1 MSVKKALSVL
11 LILAAC
17 CVASLAGGVKSASAN
32 SCTPGFWKN
41 HTEIWDTNGPSV
53 TAPYTTSTL
62 IGDVFTGSHYAN
74 LTLLDGLS
82 LQGGTGLQGAE
93 EILLRA
99 AIARLLN
106 LAGTQ
111 NTAQVQIVITRVN
124 ALLAHG
130 TRDQMIAQATRWDTF
145 NNSGGCSTFGG

>member
-1 MSVKKALSVL
+1 MSAKRAVTML
-11 LILAAC
+11 LILGAC

-41 HTEIWDTNGPSV
+41 HPEIWDTNGSSV

-82 LQGGTGLQGAE
+82 LQGGPGLLGAE
-93 EILLRA
+93 QTLLRA

-106 LAGTQ
+106 EAGTQ
-111 NTAQVQIVITRVN
+111 NTSHVQIVITRVN
-124 ALLAHG
+124 ALLANG
-130 TRDQMIAQATRWDTF
+130 TRDQMIAQANRWDTI

>member
-41 HTEIWDTNGPSV
+41 HTGIWDTTGPSV
-53 TAPYTTSTL
+53 TVPYTTSTL
-62 IGDVFTGSHYAN
+62 IGDVFTGSHYSD

-82 LQGGTGLQGAE
+82 LQGGPGLQGAE

-99 AIARLLN
+99 GIARLLN
-106 LAGTQ
+106 LAGTG
-111 NTAQVQIVITRVN
+111 NTTQVQIVITRVN

-130 TRDQMIAQATRWDTF
+130 TRDQMIAQADRWDAF

>member
-1 MSVKKALSVL
+1 MSVKRALSVL

-41 HTEIWDTNGPSV
+41 HTEIWDTTGPSV
-53 TAPYTTSTL
+53 TAPYTSSTL
-62 IGDVFTGSHYAN
+62 IGDVFTGSHFAN
-74 LTLLDGLS
+74 LTLVDGLG
-82 LQGGTGLQGAE
+82 LQGGPGLQGAE
-93 EILLRA
+93 ETLLRA

-106 LAGTQ
+106 EAGTN
-111 NTAQVQIVITRVN
+111 NTTGVQIVITRVN

-130 TRDQMIAQATRWDTF
+130 TRDQMIAQADRWDTI